1 MQWQPGHT
9 SVISCHMVKIV
20 ALAVMNTMY
29 VCMYEEN
36 RQTFACSYY
45 SVSLVHKLVYDI
57 ACMPSHIFSVILL
70 EYELKYKLLHINE
83 KVL

>member
-1 MQWQPGHT
+1 MATWTH
-9 SVISCHMVKIV
+9 ISNIMPYGKNCGIGCYEH
-20 ALAVMNTMY
+20 Y

-45 SVSLVHKLVYDI
+45 GVSLVHKLVCDI
-57 ACMPSHIFSVILL
+57 AYMLSHIFSIILL
-70 EYELKYKLLHINE
+70 EFELKYKLLHINE